1 MAGKV
6 ICSKCGQENDAGETF
21 CGSCGAFLEW
31 SGEQV
36 AASDADSAR
45 PPGSMPGSADRPA
58 GLPPDPP
65 PAFRPSAAE
74 PPPVAPVR
82 AGPSRRSVPP
92 GPLDVPGAA
101 TAQTGSP
108 ASTPTTPPE
117 PTIACPAC
125 GRANPAS
132 RNFCHSCGARLRP
145 RPVEPMAHRRRSGS
159 GRDGLYRL
167 ISIVLLVAIILV
179 GSFLVTRLT
188 GSSSTASPYPSP
200 TRALVIR
207 LLDG

>member
-36 AASDADSAR
+36 A
-45 PPGSMPGSADRPA
+45 PGTPEA
-58 GLPPDPP
+58 GPVAPDGAP
-65 PAFRPSAAE
+65 PAPRPGRDSQPVEVRPVAPLPAE

-82 AGPSRRSVPP
+82 RGPSQRSAPP
-92 GPLDVPGAA
+92 GPLDVAA
-101 TAQTGSP
+101 SAP
-108 ASTPTTPPE
+108 ADSSAAVAPAVSAE

-132 RNFCHSCGARLRP
+132 RNFCHSCGARLRA
-145 RPVEPMAHRRRSGS
+145 RTAEPMAHRRRAGS
-159 GRDGLYRL
+159 GRDSIYRL
-167 ISIVLLVAIILV
+167 ISIVLLIAIILI

-188 GSSSTASPYPSP
+188 WATSTASPHPSP
-200 TRALVIR
+200 TRATVTRLV
-207 LLDG
+207 DG